1 VPVADDPGDV
11 FTVTRPETISFYEQ
25 PETPER
31 DYEDLLMQK
40 IDDRMLRWVF
50 RGLCNNPSS
59 S

>member
-1 VPVADDPGDV
+1 
-11 FTVTRPETISFYEQ
+11 VTRPETTSFYEQ